1 MITQEMIDRINVL
14 YYKSQAEGLTDDEKE
29 EQKNLR
35 KEYIASVK
43 ANMRGSLNTITIK
56 EEDGTLTDLGKKY
69 GKISDI
75 KS

>member
-14 YYKSQAEGLTDDEKE
+14 YHKSQAEGLTEDEKE

>member
-14 YYKSQAEGLTDDEKE
+14 YHKSQAEGLTDDEKE